1 MSALTQFVEAARSDR
16 PVYISDVRDAFRRE
30 GTRPFHFHVT
40 LYDDSV
46 RRFALKAPRCD
57 SAEESAFVAAFL
69 DAMFELMCEGA
80 KRIVPDIELAV
91 ADEGLANTGLMK
103 QLAAQPDYT
112 VAQFAQAV
120 GAVYYAC
127 VGLL

>member
-1 MSALTQFVEAARSDR
+1 MDR
-16 PVYISDVRDAFRRE
+16 ILSLRNDKRAYSKRR
-30 GTRPFHFHVT
+30 
-40 LYDDSV
+40 L
-46 RRFALKAPRCD
+46 
-57 SAEESAFVAAFL
+57 
-69 DAMFELMCEGA
+69 FELMCEGA